1 MTSGSKTRRPM
12 TKALA
17 PLSLALF
24 ALMSLATPATIHAQ
38 DMSMSSQSSSQPKNV
53 RSIAITATD
62 RVIRPADVATVHIGY
77 QIFGPDQASLY
88 TQAAKTS
95 NAIID
100 ALRAAGVAN
109 DSIESDQQSIG
120 PTETYQINQL
130 TPAERDSHAFTAQQS
145 WTVRSTPAE
154 AARIIDLASKAGG
167 NKSGQIDWSLSDPN
181 AANAEA
187 AAHALQRAKAQ
198 AQAMAT
204 GLNVHLGQLLY
215 ASNQIDAQPIR
226 PMPMN
231 AFNGGGPQA
240 KAAPPL
246 AINNRQIETSA
257 TVYAVFAIE

>member
-1 MTSGSKTRRPM
+1 MI
-12 TKALA
+12 KA
-17 PLSLALF
+17 LALF
-24 ALMSLATPATIHAQ
+24 AFASVVVPAAVHAQ
-38 DMSMSSQSSSQPKNV
+38 GIAIPPSQQTSQPQNI

-62 RVIRPADVATVHIGY
+62 RVLRPADVATVHIGY
-77 QIFGPDQASLY
+77 ELFGPEQSALY

-109 DSIESDQQSIG
+109 DSIESEQQSVG
-120 PTETYQINQL
+120 PTEPYQLNQL

-145 WTVRSTPAE
+145 WTVRSTPTE
-154 AARIIDLASKAGG
+154 AARIIDLAAKAGG

-187 AAHALQRAKAQ
+187 AAHALQRAKQQ

-215 ASNQIDAQPIR
+215 ASNEVQASPIR
-226 PMPMN
+226 PMPMM
-231 AFNGGGPQA
+231 ATAAQA

-246 AINNRQIETSA
+246 AINNRNIETSA

>member
-1 MTSGSKTRRPM
+1 MV
-12 TKALA
+12 KALA
-17 PLSLALF
+17 PLTLALF
-24 ALMSLATPATIHAQ
+24 AFTPLAFPLAVQAQ
-38 DMSMSSQSSSQPKNV
+38 GIPMPTGSSSQPQNV

-62 RVIRPADVATVHIGY
+62 RVTRPADVATVHIGY
-77 QIFGPDQASLY
+77 QLFGAAQSALY
-88 TQAAKTS
+88 AQAAKTS

-100 ALRAAGVAN
+100 ALRAAGVSN
-109 DSIESDQQSIG
+109 DSIESEQQSVG
-120 PTETYQINQL
+120 PTEPYQINQL

-145 WTVRSTPAE
+145 WTVRTTPAE
-154 AARIIDLASKAGG
+154 AARIIDLAAKAGG

-187 AAHALQRAKAQ
+187 AAHAMQRAKAQ

-215 ASNQIDAQPIR
+215 ASNEVEASPIR
-226 PMPMN
+226 PI
-231 AFNGGGPQA
+231 PQA
-240 KAAPPL
+240 MMATKLERAAPPL

>member
-1 MTSGSKTRRPM
+1 MTSGPM

-17 PLSLALF
+17 PLSLVLF
-24 ALMSLATPATIHAQ
+24 ALTSFATPAAIHAQ
-38 DMSMSSQSSSQPKNV
+38 DMSAPSQPSSQPKNV

-77 QIFGPDQASLY
+77 QIYGADQASLY

-109 DSIESDQQSIG
+109 DSIESEQQSVG
-120 PTETYQINQL
+120 PTEPYQLNQL

-154 AARIIDLASKAGG
+154 AARIIDLAAKAGG

-215 ASNQIDAQPIR
+215 ASNEVQASPIR
-226 PMPMN
+226 PAPMMMSAN
-231 AFNGGGPQA
+231 AGLQA

>member
-1 MTSGSKTRRPM
+1 MTR
-12 TKALA
+12 AFA
-17 PLSLALF
+17 PLSIALF
-24 ALMSLATPATIHAQ
+24 AFTSVASPTAAHAQ
-38 DMSMSSQSSSQPKNV
+38 DVPMGVQQSSQPRNV

-77 QIFGPDQASLY
+77 QIYGADQVSLY

-100 ALRAAGVAN
+100 ALRGAGVAN
-109 DSIESDQQSIG
+109 DSIESEQQSVG
-120 PTETYQINQL
+120 PTESYQLNQL
-130 TPAERDSHAFTAQQS
+130 TPAERDSHAFIAQQS
-145 WTVRSTPAE
+145 WTVRSTPAD
-154 AARIIDLASKAGG
+154 AARIIDLAAKAGG

-181 AANAEA
+181 AASAEA

-215 ASNQIDAQPIR
+215 ASNQVEAEPIR
-226 PMPMN
+226 PVPMM
-231 AFNGGGPQA
+231 AMA
-240 KAAPPL
+240 KAAAPPPRPL
-246 AINNRQIETSA
+246 AINDRQIETSA

>member
-1 MTSGSKTRRPM
+1 MTNGSKTSGPM
-12 TKALA
+12 TKALS

-24 ALMSLATPATIHAQ
+24 AFTSLATPAAIHAQ

-62 RVIRPADVATVHIGY
+62 RVIHPADVATVHIGY

-145 WTVRSTPAE
+145 WTVRSTPAN
-154 AARIIDLASKAGG
+154 AARVIDLASKAGG

-187 AAHALQRAKAQ
+187 ASHALQRAKAQ

-215 ASNQIDAQPIR
+215 ASNEVQASPIR
-226 PMPMN
+226 PVPMM
-231 AFNGGGPQA
+231 AMA
-240 KAAPPL
+240 KAAPAPPPL
-246 AINNRQIETSA
+246 AINARQIETSA

>member
-1 MTSGSKTRRPM
+1 MTSGSMTSRPI

-17 PLSLALF
+17 PLSLVLF
-24 ALMSLATPATIHAQ
+24 ALTSLATPAKIHAQ

-120 PTETYQINQL
+120 PTEPYQINQL

-145 WTVRSTPAE
+145 WTAPRPPTPRASSTSPPKPAATSPARSTG
-154 AARIIDLASKAGG
+154 ASATPTLPTPKPQPTPCSAPRLRPRPWRQASTCTSA
-167 NKSGQIDWSLSDPN
+167 NCSTPVTRSRHRPSDPF
-181 AANAEA
+181 
-187 AAHALQRAKAQ
+187 
-198 AQAMAT
+198 
-204 GLNVHLGQLLY
+204 
-215 ASNQIDAQPIR
+215 P
-226 PMPMN
+226 
-231 AFNGGGPQA
+231 
-240 KAAPPL
+240 
-246 AINNRQIETSA
+246 
-257 TVYAVFAIE
+257 

>member
-1 MTSGSKTRRPM
+1 MTSGIMTNGLMTR
-12 TKALA
+12 A
-17 PLSLALF
+17 PLTLALF
-24 ALMSLATPATIHAQ
+24 ALASLAAPAVTRAQ
-38 DMSMSSQSSSQPKNV
+38 GIPLPNSQTSSQPQNV

-62 RVIRPADVATVHIGY
+62 RVLKPADVATVHIGY
-77 QIFGPDQASLY
+77 QIFGPQQSALY
-88 TQAAKTS
+88 TQATKTS

-100 ALRAAGVAN
+100 AIRGAGVPN
-109 DSIESDQQSIG
+109 DAIESEQQSVG
-120 PTETYQINQL
+120 PTEPYQLNQL

-145 WTVRSTPAE
+145 WTVRTTPAE
-154 AARIIDLASKAGG
+154 AARIIDLAAKAGG

-204 GLNVHLGQLLY
+204 GLGVHLGALLY
-215 ASNQIDAQPIR
+215 ASNEVQASPIR
-226 PMPMN
+226 PAPMMMT
-231 AFNGGGPQA
+231 AGRVEA
-240 KAAPPL
+240 KAAQPL

>member
-1 MTSGSKTRRPM
+1 M
-12 TKALA
+12 TKPLTRLA
-17 PLSLALF
+17 LALF
-24 ALMSLATPATIHAQ
+24 AFTSLATAAAAHAQ
-38 DMSMSSQSSSQPKNV
+38 GIPIPPSQSQNV

-77 QIFGPDQASLY
+77 ELFGPEQSALY

-109 DSIESDQQSIG
+109 DSIESEQQSVG

-145 WTVRSTPAE
+145 WTVRSSPAD
-154 AARIIDLASKAGG
+154 AARIIDLAAKAGA
-167 NKSGQIDWSLSDPN
+167 NKSGNIDWSLSDPN
-181 AANAEA
+181 AASAEA
-187 AAHALQRAKAQ
+187 AAHAMQRARAQ
-198 AQAMAT
+198 AQAMAS
-204 GLNVHLGQLLY
+204 GLSVHLGQLLY
-215 ASNQIDAQPIR
+215 ASNELQASPIR
-226 PMPMN
+226 PAPMMSM
-231 AFNGGGPQA
+231 AKADA

>member
-1 MTSGSKTRRPM
+1 M

-17 PLSLALF
+17 PLALALF
-24 ALMSLATPATIHAQ
+24 AFACLAVPAHAQ
-38 DMSMSSQSSSQPKNV
+38 GIPIPSSPTSSQPQNV

-62 RVIRPADVATVHIGY
+62 RVMRPADVATVHIGY
-77 QIFGPDQASLY
+77 QIFGPEQSALY

-109 DSIESDQQSIG
+109 DSIESEQQSIG
-120 PTETYQINQL
+120 PTEPYQLNQL

-167 NKSGQIDWSLSDPN
+167 NKSGQIDWSLKYPN

-215 ASNQIDAQPIR
+215 ASNEVQASPIR
-226 PMPMN
+226 PVPMM
-231 AFNGGGPQA
+231 AMA
-240 KAAPPL
+240 KADANAARPL

>member
-1 MTSGSKTRRPM
+1 MTSRPM

-17 PLSLALF
+17 PLALALF
-24 ALMSLATPATIHAQ
+24 AFTSLATPAATHAQ
-38 DMSMSSQSSSQPKNV
+38 DPMQPSQSSSQPRNV

-77 QIFGPDQASLY
+77 EIFGPEQAALY

-109 DSIESDQQSIG
+109 DSIESEQQSVG
-120 PTETYQINQL
+120 PTEPYQLNQL

-154 AARIIDLASKAGG
+154 AARVIDLAAKAGG

-181 AANAEA
+181 AASAEA

-198 AQAMAT
+198 AQAMAN
-204 GLNVHLGQLLY
+204 GLSVHLGQLLY
-215 ASNQIDAQPIR
+215 ASNEVQASPIR
-226 PMPMN
+226 PMPMM
-231 AFNGGGPQA
+231 AVSNGLQA

-246 AINNRQIETSA
+246 AINNRQIETAA

>member
-1 MTSGSKTRRPM
+1 M
-12 TKALA
+12 TKA
-17 PLSLALF
+17 PLSLALLAF
-24 ALMSLATPATIHAQ
+24 ACLAVPVAARAQ
-38 DMSMSSQSSSQPKNV
+38 GIPMPSSQTSQPQNV

-62 RVIRPADVATVHIGY
+62 RVMRPADVATVHIGY
-77 QIFGPDQASLY
+77 EIFGPEQSALY
-88 TQAAKTS
+88 AQAAKTS

-109 DSIESDQQSIG
+109 DSIESEQQSVG
-120 PTETYQINQL
+120 PTEPYQLNQL

-187 AAHALQRAKAQ
+187 ASHALQRAKAQ

-204 GLNVHLGQLLY
+204 GLGVHLGALLY
-215 ASNQIDAQPIR
+215 ASNEVQASPIR
-226 PMPMN
+226 PVPMM
-231 AFNGGGPQA
+231 AMDARA
-240 KAAPPL
+240 KAPAPPPL

>member
-1 MTSGSKTRRPM
+1 M
-12 TKALA
+12 TKAPA

-24 ALMSLATPATIHAQ
+24 ALTSLATPSAIHAQ
-38 DMSMSSQSSSQPKNV
+38 GIPIPPSPQTSQPQNV

-62 RVIRPADVATVHIGY
+62 RVIHPADVATVHIGY
-77 QIFGPDQASLY
+77 QIYGADQASLY

-100 ALRAAGVAN
+100 AIRAAGVPN
-109 DSIESDQQSIG
+109 DSIESQQQSIG
-120 PTETYQINQL
+120 PSEPYQLNQL
-130 TPAERDSHAFTAQQS
+130 TPAERDSHAFIAQQS

-154 AARIIDLASKAGG
+154 AARIIDLAAKAGG
-167 NKSGQIDWSLSDPN
+167 NNSGQIDWSLSDPN
-181 AANAEA
+181 AASAEA
-187 AAHALQRAKAQ
+187 AAHAMQRARAQ
-198 AQAMAT
+198 AQAMAS

-215 ASNQIDAQPIR
+215 ASNEVQASPIR
-226 PMPMN
+226 PMPMMAADAN
-231 AFNGGGPQA
+231 LRA